1 MKTIPILIPHFRAEA
16 KLKKCIAHIEA
27 QNYKPVEIFVRDNSE
42 DNILFTAAINEGLYK
57 YAFRDDVDYV
67 LVLNQDAY
75 LGADTL
81 EKLVQCM
88 QSHPECGIAC
98 PIQLNDD
105 DSVNWGGSRQ
115 VFPFGVHQSDP
126 LSTYQDDFETFWSN
140 GAAMLIRTKL
150 VKEIGVFDKN
160 MRFICSD
167 SDYAF
172 TARARGWKVMVAAQA
187 RVRHATGESGASNN
201 DFINQIKCEDAGYFY
216 KKWLSR
222 DVFNELAFEGKVITE
237 TDIAMAR
244 MYMTGAAPQADVLNA
259 SASLRTPQDMLQTG
273 VRFLESGFKDLATYS
288 FNCFLAL
295 QHHSAE
301 AYTLLGRTMFAL
313 AQFDTAVE
321 CFSQVAALDADNP
334 VVYFDLANSHKLN
347 NNPERALNFYQKALA
362 LNPNFS
368 EAYVNQG
375 VLLNDQQGY
384 HAAIESLDAALS
396 LEQNRADY
404 WLNRGSVHQ
413 SHNKTEAAIADY
425 DRAIALEPNNPQAYW
440 NKAVSLLLEGQFSQ
454 GWVFFESRKLVPAL
468 NVGIRTFPQPE
479 WDGKA
484 SLKGKTIFLYSE
496 QGYGDTVQFAR
507 FAKTLA
513 GQGAQVVLGVQPE
526 LVDILSSMSAD
537 FGFVVDGDALPS
549 FDYHCALLS
558 LPGLLG
564 VDASNIPF
572 SDRYLRSQP
581 AVLANWKNRL
591 GPASKPR
598 VGLVWKGNATQGN
611 DKNRSMPL
619 ADLLPHLPA
628 GIEYVCL
635 QKDISQTEALLLS
648 QRPDILRFDH
658 DIQSFSDTAALCESM
673 DLVVSVCTSVA
684 HLSAALGQQTWVL
697 LCFNADW
704 RWLLNRTDSPWYQ
717 KARLIR
723 QTQVRDWRGV
733 FDQLNAGLTA
743 LVQTKS

>member
-1 MKTIPILIPHFRAEA
+1 MKTFPILIPHFRAEE

-27 QNYKPVEIFVRDNSE
+27 QNYHPVEIFVRDNSV

-81 EKLVQCM
+81 EKLVHCM
-88 QSHPECGIAC
+88 QANPDCGIAC

-105 DSVNWGGSRQ
+105 NSVNWGGSRQ
-115 VFPFGVHQSDP
+115 VFPFGVHQCDP
-126 LSTYQDDFETFWSN
+126 LSSYQDDFETFWSN

-201 DFINQIKCEDAGYFY
+201 EFINQIKCEDAAYFY
-216 KKWLSR
+216 KKWLSH
-222 DVFNELAFEGKVITE
+222 DIFKDLAFEGKVITE
-237 TDIAMAR
+237 SDIAIAR
-244 MYMTGAAPQADVLNA
+244 RYMSGLALSWDPSVPRPSLETVDAIIQSGRRFMETGF
-259 SASLRTPQDMLQTG
+259 T
-273 VRFLESGFKDLATYS
+273 DLAKYS
-288 FNCFLAL
+288 FEYLLSLDPN
-295 QHHSAE
+295 SVE
-301 AYTLLGRTMFAL
+301 AYASLGRTMFAL
-313 AQFDTAVE
+313 KQYDNAVDH
-321 CFSQVAALDADNP
+321 FTKATALDGSNA
-334 VVYFDLANSHKLN
+334 VLHFDLANSHRFN
-347 NNPERALNFYQKALA
+347 QNPERALNFYQKALA

-375 VLLNDQQGY
+375 VLLNDLQGY
-384 HAAIESLDAALS
+384 ESAIASLDAALS
-396 LEQNRADY
+396 IEKNRADY

-413 SHNKTEAAIADY
+413 SHNNTEAAIADY
-425 DRAIALEPNNPQAYW
+425 DQAIALEPSNPQAYW
-440 NKAVSLLLEGQFSQ
+440 NKAVSLLLEGQFAQ
-454 GWVFFESRKLVPAL
+454 GWTFFESRKLVPAL
-468 NVGIRTFPQPE
+468 NVGVRTFPQLE

-484 SLKGKTIFLYSE
+484 SLNDKTIFLYSE

-513 GQGAQVVLGVQPE
+513 GQGAKVVLGVQPE
-526 LVDILSSMSAD
+526 LVNILSSMSAD
-537 FGFVVDGDALPS
+537 FGFVVDGDALPH

-572 SDRYLRSQP
+572 SDRYLSSHP
-581 AVLANWKNRL
+581 AALAAWRKRL
-591 GPASKPR
+591 GPATHPR
-598 VGLVWKGNATQGN
+598 VGLVWKGNATHSN
-611 DKNRSMPL
+611 DKNRSIAL
-619 ADLLPHLPA
+619 ADLLPNLPE

-635 QKDISQTEALLLS
+635 QKEISQSEALLLS
-648 QRPDILRFDH
+648 QRQDILCFEPDIH
-658 DIQSFSDTAALCESM
+658 SFSDTAALCQIV
-673 DLVVSVCTSVA
+673 DLVVSVDTSVA
-684 HLSAALGQQTWVL
+684 HLSAAMGMRTIIL
-697 LCFNADW
+697 LPFNQDW

-717 KARLIR
+717 SVEIIR
-723 QTQVRDWRGV
+723 QARARDWSSV
-733 FDQLNAGLTA
+733 FVKLKVSLAS
-743 LVQTKS
+743 LVQTKN

>member
-1 MKTIPILIPHFRAEA
+1 MKTIPILIPHFRAEE

-27 QNYKPVEIFVRDNSE
+27 QNYQPVEIFVRDNSE

-57 YAFRDDVDYV
+57 YAFKDDVDYV

-88 QSHPECGIAC
+88 QANPDCGIAC

-115 VFPFGVHQSDP
+115 VFPFGVHQCDS
-126 LSTYQDDFETFWSN
+126 LSSYQADFETFWSN

-150 VKEIGVFDKN
+150 VREIGVFDKN

-172 TARARGWKVMVAAQA
+172 TARARGWKVMVAAHA

-201 DFINQIKCEDAGYFY
+201 EFINQIKCEDAAYFY
-216 KKWLSR
+216 KKWLSH
-222 DVFNELAFEGKVITE
+222 DIFQDLAFEGKVITE
-237 TDIAMAR
+237 SDIAIAR
-244 MYMTGAAPQADVLNA
+244 RYMSGLALAPDP
-259 SASLRTPQDMLQTG
+259 SAPGPSPETVDAIIKSG
-273 VRFLESGFKDLATYS
+273 NRFLETGFTDLAKYS
-288 FNCFLAL
+288 FEYLLSLDPN
-295 QHHSAE
+295 SVE
-301 AYTLLGRTMFAL
+301 AYASLGRTMFAL
-313 AQFDTAVE
+313 KQYDNAVDH
-321 CFSQVAALDADNP
+321 FTKATALDGSNAILH
-334 VVYFDLANSHKLN
+334 FDLANSHRLN

-375 VLLNDQQGY
+375 VLLNDLHGY
-384 HAAIESLDAALS
+384 QSAIESLDAALS
-396 LEQNRADY
+396 LEKKRADY
-404 WLNRGSVHQ
+404 WLNRGAVHQ
-413 SHNKTEAAIADY
+413 SHNNTAAAIADY
-425 DRAIALEPNNPQAYW
+425 DQAIALEPSKPQAYW
-440 NKAVSLLLEGQFSQ
+440 NKAVSLLLEGNFSQ
-454 GWVFFESRKLVPAL
+454 GWTFFESRKLVPAL
-468 NVGIRTFPQPE
+468 NVGVRTFPQPE

-484 SLKGKTIFLYSE
+484 SLNGKTIFLYSE
-496 QGYGDTVQFAR
+496 QGYGDTVQFSR

-513 GQGAQVVLGVQPE
+513 GQGAKVVLGVQPE
-526 LVDILSSMSAD
+526 LVDILGSMSAD
-537 FGFVVDGDALPS
+537 FGFVVDGDALPH

-572 SDRYLRSQP
+572 SDRYLSSHP
-581 AVLANWKNRL
+581 AALAAWKNRL
-591 GPASKPR
+591 GSATHSR

-611 DKNRSMPL
+611 DKNRSIAL
-619 ADLLPHLPA
+619 ADLLPYLPM

-635 QKDISQTEALLLS
+635 QKDITPAESLLLS
-648 QRPDILRFDH
+648 QRPDILRFDQ
-658 DIQSFSDTAALCESM
+658 DIHSFSDTAALCESV

-684 HLSAALGQQTWVL
+684 HLSAALGQQTWVM

-704 RWLLNRTDSPWYQ
+704 RWLLSRTDSPWYQ

-723 QTQVRDWRGV
+723 QTQVRDWSSV